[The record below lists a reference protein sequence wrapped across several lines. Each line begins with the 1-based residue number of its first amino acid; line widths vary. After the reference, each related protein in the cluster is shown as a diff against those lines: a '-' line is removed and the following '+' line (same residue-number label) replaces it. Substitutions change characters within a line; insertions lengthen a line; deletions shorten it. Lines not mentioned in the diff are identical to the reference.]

1 MVRSVD
7 WIFVVLL
14 ALSASSPAF
23 AQDGKVIAVLGLGKN
38 YREIPQQP
46 VANAAKI
53 EVIDFFFY
61 GCPYCNELRPTLE
74 RWRASLPADVA
85 VMADP
90 GRGLNAAAAA
100 ALAAADGKASRLI
113 LIHGDLPLV
122 TARDI
127 ELLAA
132 APAGE
137 IAIAPDRHGTGT
149 NAISLPLPAARG
161 FSFAFGTDSFARHN
175 AEAGRMGL
183 GISEVHSP
191 GLSRDVDEPDD
202 LQDAAD
208 LLKQAG

>member
-1 MVRSVD
+1 MTCWAIIPLRATPESKSRLAGVLDEAARGALVEVMLARVLAAARGACNVDEVRL
-7 WIFVVLL
+7 IGT
-14 ALSASSPAF
+14 AP
-23 AQDGKVIAVLGLGKN
+23 
-38 YREIPQQP
+38 
-46 VANAAKI
+46 
-53 EVIDFFFY
+53 
-61 GCPYCNELRPTLE
+61 
-74 RWRASLPADVA
+74 SLPADVA

>member
-1 MVRSVD
+1 MTCWAIIPLRATPESKSRLAGVLDETARGALVEAMLARVLAAARGARNVDEVRL
-7 WIFVVLL
+7 IGT
-14 ALSASSPAF
+14 AP
-23 AQDGKVIAVLGLGKN
+23 
-38 YREIPQQP
+38 
-46 VANAAKI
+46 
-53 EVIDFFFY
+53 
-61 GCPYCNELRPTLE
+61 
-74 RWRASLPADVA
+74 SLPADVA

>member
-1 MVRSVD
+1 MTCWAIIPLRATPESKSRLAGVLDEAARGGLVEVMLARVLAAARGARNVDEVRL
-7 WIFVVLL
+7 IGT
-14 ALSASSPAF
+14 AP
-23 AQDGKVIAVLGLGKN
+23 
-38 YREIPQQP
+38 
-46 VANAAKI
+46 
-53 EVIDFFFY
+53 
-61 GCPYCNELRPTLE
+61 
-74 RWRASLPADVA
+74 SLPADVA